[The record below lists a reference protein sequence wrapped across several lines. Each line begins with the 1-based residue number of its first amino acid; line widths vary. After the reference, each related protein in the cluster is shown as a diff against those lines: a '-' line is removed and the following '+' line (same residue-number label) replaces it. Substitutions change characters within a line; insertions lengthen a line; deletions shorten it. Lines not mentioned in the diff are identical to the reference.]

1 MREDQAGN
9 IEVLLAE
16 IRAQLRDLGARVS
29 RLEEQRQADQA
40 QEDPL
45 EHAGSSHLPPPT
57 ATVVRQALP
66 AGKHVISEERLVA
79 ISAAVAAF
87 LGERV
92 RIRQIRLI
100 RSNAWAEQGRVS
112 VQASHWLHR

>member
-1 MREDQAGN
+1 MREGEAGN
-9 IEVLLAE
+9 IETLRAEILAE
-16 IRAQLRDLGARVS
+16 LAALAERVS
-29 RLEEQRQADQA
+29 LLEKERGAERLTAGQRGAEA
-40 QEDPL
+40 TREPTRL
-45 EHAGSSHLPPPT
+45 AGGSACRTH
-57 ATVVRQALP
+57 
-66 AGKHVISEERLVA
+66 ISEDRLAA

-100 RSNAWAEQGRVS
+100 RSNAWAQQGRVS

>member
-1 MREDQAGN
+1 MREGEAGN
-9 IEVLLAE
+9 IETLLAE
-16 IRAQLRDLGARVS
+16 IRAQLADLGERVS
-29 RLEEQRQADQA
+29 RLEEQRQVGQA
-40 QEDPL
+40 LPSANPATVGL
-45 EHAGSSHLPPPT
+45 ALPPP
-57 ATVVRQALP
+57 
-66 AGKHVISEERLVA
+66 KHAISEDRLIA

-100 RSNAWAEQGRVS
+100 RSNAWAQQGRVS

>member
-1 MREDQAGN
+1 MSEGEAGN
-9 IEVLLAE
+9 IETLLAE
-16 IRAQLRDLGARVS
+16 IRAQLADLRARVS
-29 RLEEQRQADQA
+29 RLEERGQGERGEAIPA
-40 QEDPL
+40 AIEAAELAAPGP
-45 EHAGSSHLPPPT
+45 ET
-57 ATVVRQALP
+57 AAHPVL
-66 AGKHVISEERLVA
+66 SEERLVA

-100 RSNAWAEQGRVS
+100 RSSAWAQAGRVS

>member
-1 MREDQAGN
+1 MREGEVGN
-9 IEVLLAE
+9 IEMLLAE
-16 IRAQLRDLGARVS
+16 IRGELAALAERVS
-29 RLEEQRQADQA
+29 RLEDGRGAEPLAARQRGAEA
-40 QEDPL
+40 TRERTGL
-45 EHAGSSHLPPPT
+45 VGGSACAITP
-57 ATVVRQALP
+57 
-66 AGKHVISEERLVA
+66 ISEDRLVA

-100 RSNAWAEQGRVS
+100 RSNAWAQQGRVS